1 LPASIETDIRNSVY
15 AGKEVTAHE
24 KPVSFFGKSSVGY
37 TVIDPE
43 TGAGAYLIGGG
54 ENGGEIDFSVIID
67 FIGSFL
73 SDLPNEL
80 ASHFGKMISRVK
92 QVFDFSVDAKD
103 CGLGFAAIKLAAVM
117 AMTIGLA

>member
-1 LPASIETDIRNSVY
+1 MPPDDARGSQNDKCGDLQNVKNRTWYFRGSQ
-15 AGKEVTAHE
+15 
-24 KPVSFFGKSSVGY
+24 VGY
-37 TVIDPE
+37 IVLDPE
-43 TGAGAYLIGGG
+43 TGGGAYLIGGG

-103 CGLGFAAIKLAAVM
+103 WALGLLR
-117 AMTIGLA
+117 LNLLPSWP